1 MKKLNADSNGGLVA
15 LALLGFSVC
24 GWMLYRHRQ
33 RIATLSI
40 RLQSMEH
47 GRRTDE
53 SVTACR
59 EWAAVPER
67 PGQAQKERRPSIEKG
82 PAEPEAHREAL
93 EKVKNSALK
102 RRLEMLIYQEKHL
115 SLRDEDEVHKFL
127 EEVYPG
133 FMAALHGLG
142 KLSRQERLVSM
153 LLKLGFQPKGIGI
166 LTNHALNSISSTRAR
181 LYEKIMGRKGTAEDW
196 DRLVRSL

>member
-1 MKKLNADSNGGLVA
+1 MMKKSNADGSGGLVA

-33 RIATLSI
+33 RIAALSL
-40 RLQSMEH
+40 RLQTMEH

-53 SVTACR
+53 SVTDRPEPMVA
-59 EWAAVPER
+59 ER
-67 PGQAQKERRPSIEKG
+67 PGQAQKERRLPAEKG
-82 PAEPEAHREAL
+82 PAKPEAHREVL
-93 EKVKNSALK
+93 EKVRKSALK